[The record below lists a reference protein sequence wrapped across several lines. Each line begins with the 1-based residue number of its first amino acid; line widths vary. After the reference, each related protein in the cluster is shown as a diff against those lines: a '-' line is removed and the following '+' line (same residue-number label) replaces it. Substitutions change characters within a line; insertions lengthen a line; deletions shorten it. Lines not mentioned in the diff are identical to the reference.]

1 MDLSGPTW
9 NAVEWVNAALAGG
22 PDDVSLDEKGS
33 SLVLQLQLRQL
44 GEPTLWVVPS
54 LSLTSL
60 FSPFRS
66 LGSVGRRY
74 LSFLSFLL
82 LLFLFLPL
90 SLSLFSQ
97 LVSMQ
102 LELSPRSFA
111 SLSVFGASRMSSDVS
126 FKESK

>member
-54 LSLTSL
+54 LFLTSL

-74 LSFLSFLL
+74 LSFLSSSF
-82 LLFLFLPL
+82 FYFFL
-90 SLSLFSQ
+90 SLSLSSQ